1 MENGK
6 YRTKGYSESYL
17 YNKSPEYEK
26 RLFKFL
32 MEAKEVDKKDP
43 SFEDII
49 SDLKRRQVHS
59 VLSRVLMLNSVVL
72 LRHAS
77 PLPRSFKV
85 FAAADV
91 KNGSKAKKI
100 FIDVSDIMVEEDGKY
115 KCNMTSIDI
124 LGAYLLS
131 ALCILVNEGK
141 PNTIINNSQ
150 LTTAGTKCFS
160 SLFTYIIDYMRLG
173 GVADIREK
181 VTYMSAMYYQVGI
194 LGREETN
201 TVKAQAT
208 ALSKL
213 SARDTEI
220 LDMQMEAGCYDNI
233 DKFISCVSKVIKAD
247 GLRLDNF
254 MEKWMMLLGSGT
266 QFGTEVYTAF
276 SSMITNAYCGVYINN
291 QKTIEKITGKNMVE
305 YVNTLLR
312 IGGELI

>member
-17 YNKSPEYEK
+17 YNKSTDYEK

-49 SDLKRRQVHS
+49 SDVKRRQVHS

-91 KNGSKAKKI
+91 KNGSKAKKV
-100 FIDVSDIMVEEDGKY
+100 FIDVSDIIMEEDGKY
-115 KCNMTSIDI
+115 KCNMNSIDI

-131 ALCILVNEGK
+131 ALAILINEGK
-141 PNTIINNSQ
+141 PNSIINNAQ
-150 LTTAGTKCFS
+150 LTSTGTRCFS
-160 SLFTYIIDYMRLG
+160 SLFSYIIDYMRLG

-181 VTYMSAMYYQVGI
+181 VTYMSAMYYQICI
-194 LGREETN
+194 LGKEESDS
-201 TVKAQAT
+201 VKTLAT
-208 ALSKL
+208 HLSKL
-213 SARDTEI
+213 SSRDTEI
-220 LDMQMEAGCYDNI
+220 VDMQMETDCYKDI
-233 DKFISCVSKVIKAD
+233 DKFVSSVAKVIKAD

-254 MEKWMMLLGSGT
+254 VEKWMMLLGSGT

-276 SSMITNAYCGVYINN
+276 SSMLTNAYCGVYINN

-312 IGGELI
+312 IGGDLV